1 MNSLYNFAVGPL
13 AWAAFIILAV
23 TAVWRL
29 WSMYSLAKQKDAS
42 SVAYMSWKF
51 SFRSIFNWLIPYK
64 SLGWKANP
72 VLTAVTFVFHICFV
86 VLVIF
91 VTPHQIL
98 LENAFGIT
106 YPTLPTKA
114 ADVLTLIVIA
124 CCCYF
129 MYRRLTNATV
139 RFVTRTNDWVTLGL
153 VAAPFVT
160 AILGSWSVGGE
171 IMPLLHVLT
180 AEALIVAIP
189 FTRLAHILFALFT
202 RAYIGSEFGGVRN
215 CKDW

>member
-13 AWAAFIILAV
+13 AWAAFIFLAV

-29 WSMYSLAKQKDAS
+29 WSMSSLAKKKDAS
-42 SVAYMSWKF
+42 SVAYMSWRF
-51 SFRSIFNWLIPYK
+51 SLRSIFNWLVPYK

-72 VLTAVTFVFHICFV
+72 VLTAVTFVFHFSFV
-86 VLVIF
+86 ILAIF

-106 YPTLPTKA
+106 YPTLSPEA
-114 ADVLTLIVIA
+114 AEILTIIVIA

-129 MYRRLTNATV
+129 VYRRVTNPTV
-139 RFVTRTNDWVTLGL
+139 RFVTRANDWWSLGL

-160 AILGSWSVGGE
+160 ALLGSWGIGGE
-171 IMPLLHVLT
+171 LMPLLHVLS
-180 AEALIVAIP
+180 AEVLIVAIP
-189 FTRLAHILFALFT
+189 FTRLAHVIFALFT
-202 RAYIGSEFGGVRN
+202 RAYIGSEFGGVRH

>member
-1 MNSLYNFAVGPL
+1 MNSLYNLAVGPL
-13 AWAAFIILAV
+13 AWAAFIFLAV

-29 WSMYSLAKQKDAS
+29 WSMSSLAKKKDAS

-51 SFRSIFNWLIPYK
+51 GLRSIFAWLIPYGT
-64 SLGWKANP
+64 LGWKANP
-72 VLTAVTFVFHICFV
+72 VLTAVTYIFHITFV

-106 YPTLPTKA
+106 YPTLPSNVA
-114 ADVLTLIVIA
+114 HILTLVVIA

-129 MYRRLTNATV
+129 AYRRVTHPTV
-139 RFVTRTNDWVTLGL
+139 RFVTRANDWWSLGF
-153 VAAPFVT
+153 VAAPFIT
-160 AILGSWSVGGE
+160 AFLAAFSIGGE
-171 IMPLLHVLT
+171 LMPLLHVLT
-180 AEALIVAIP
+180 AEALIIAIP

-202 RAYIGSEFGGVRN
+202 RAYTGSEFGGVRH

>member
-29 WSMYSLAKQKDAS
+29 WSMSSLAKKKDAS
-42 SVAYMSWKF
+42 SVAYMNWKF
-51 SFRSIFNWLIPYK
+51 SLRSIFAWLIPYGT
-64 SLGWKANP
+64 LGWKTNP
-72 VLTAVTFVFHICFV
+72 VLTAVTFTFHICFV

-106 YPTLPTKA
+106 YPTLPSSVA
-114 ADVLTLIVIA
+114 EILTLIVIA

-129 MYRRLTNATV
+129 VYRRVTNPTV
-139 RFVTRTNDWVTLGL
+139 RFVTRANDWWSLGL
-153 VAAPFVT
+153 VAAPFIT
-160 AILGSWSVGGE
+160 ALLGRWGVGGE
-171 IMPLLHVLT
+171 IMPVLHVLT

-202 RAYIGSEFGGVRN
+202 RAYMGSEFGGVRH

>member
-42 SVAYMSWKF
+42 SVAYMNWKF
-51 SFRSIFNWLIPYK
+51 SLRSIFNWFIPYR
-64 SLGWKANP
+64 SLGWKTNP
-72 VLTAVTFVFHICFV
+72 VLTAVTYVFHFCFV
-86 VLVIF
+86 ILVIF

-106 YPTLPTKA
+106 YPTLSPEA
-114 ADVLTLIVIA
+114 AQALTLIVIA

-129 MYRRLTNATV
+129 AYRRVTNVTV
-139 RFVTRTNDWVTLGL
+139 RYVTRANDWITLGL

-160 AILGSWSVGGE
+160 AILCSWSIGGE
-171 IMPLLHVLT
+171 ILPLLHILT

>member
-29 WSMYSLAKQKDAS
+29 WSMYNLAKQKDAS
-42 SVAYMSWKF
+42 SVAYMSWQF
-51 SFRSIFNWLIPYK
+51 SLRSIVNWLIPYN
-64 SLGWKANP
+64 SLGWKTNP
-72 VLTAVTFVFHICFV
+72 VLTAVTFIFHICFV

-106 YPTLPTKA
+106 YPTLSSEA
-114 ADVLTLIVIA
+114 ADVLTLITIA

-129 MYRRLTNATV
+129 VYRRVTNVTV
-139 RFVTRTNDWVTLGL
+139 RYVTRSNDWISLGL
-153 VAAPFVT
+153 VAAPLVT
-160 AILGSWSVGGE
+160 ALLGSWGVGGE

-202 RAYIGSEFGGVRN
+202 RAYIGSEFGGVRH

>member
-29 WSMYSLAKQKDAS
+29 WSMYVLATQKDAS
-42 SVAYMSWKF
+42 SIAYMNWRF
-51 SFRSIFNWLIPYK
+51 SLRSIFNWLIPYK
-64 SLGWKANP
+64 SLGWKTNP
-72 VLTAVTFVFHICFV
+72 ILTAVTFVFHVSFV

-98 LENAFGIT
+98 LENTFGIT
-106 YPTLPTKA
+106 YPTLSPQSA
-114 ADVLTLIVIA
+114 EVLTLIVIA

-129 MYRRLTNATV
+129 AYRRLTNVTV
-139 RFVTRTNDWVTLGL
+139 RYVTRSNDWISLGL
-153 VAAPFVT
+153 VAAPFIT
-160 AILGSWSVGGE
+160 ALLGSWGLGGE
-171 IMPLLHVLT
+171 IMPVLHVLT
-180 AEALIVAIP
+180 ALALIVAIP
-189 FTRLAHILFALFT
+189 FTRLSHILFALFT
-202 RAYIGSEFGGVRN
+202 RAYIGSEFGGVRH